1 MPQGS
6 VAAALGKASSSG
18 PGRVLARTRCDSGG
32 DRSQACR
39 KRRERAPEPAVVC
52 LTRLPQRTIR
62 ESTGRARADY
72 RNGRRKRVPADW
84 RLGLLLIVRSDTV
97 GRVGWDGRF
106 ATEAVTHTQR
116 RPANPAWLT
125 TRSCEQS
132 TGADHDHPVNQIAT
146 ARSPTSASHGAPAP
160 GPAPPIRIV
169 PPRGLPAWQRKCRHA
184 GRVRWVMPSP
194 G

>member
-32 DRSQACR
+32 DRGQACR

-84 RLGLLLIVRSDTV
+84 RLGLLLIVPSERELGAAETLGSL
-97 GRVGWDGRF
+97 
-106 ATEAVTHTQR
+106 AKQQR
-116 RPANPAWLT
+116 R
-125 TRSCEQS
+125 R
-132 TGADHDHPVNQIAT
+132 H
-146 ARSPTSASHGAPAP
+146 
-160 GPAPPIRIV
+160 PPIRSIPV
-169 PPRGLPAWQRKCRHA
+169 CRPPRTKRLKYARASHTQQ
-184 GRVRWVMPSP
+184 GRGHVSRERRGGARRV
-194 G
+194 